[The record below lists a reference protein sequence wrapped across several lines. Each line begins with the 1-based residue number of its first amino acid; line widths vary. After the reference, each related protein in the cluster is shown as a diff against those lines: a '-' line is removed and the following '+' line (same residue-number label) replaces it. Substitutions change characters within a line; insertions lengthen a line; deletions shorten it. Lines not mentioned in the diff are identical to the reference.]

1 MEGALPKSQLFNS
14 SPASLAHVQ
23 DNEGRYIPV
32 HRARTTAAEGDRTVL
47 MLRVRK
53 KYSIYHVHRRRTRRS
68 RRNNLNNYAAGI
80 FGTIHQDASERGG
93 SESAAEPAIGVENI

>member
-32 HRARTTAAEGDRTVL
+32 HRARTTAAAEGDRTVL

-53 KYSIYHVHRRRTRRS
+53 KYSIYHVHRRRTRRTRRS

-80 FGTIHQDASERGG
+80 FGTIHQDASE
-93 SESAAEPAIGVENI
+93 SAAEAAIGVENI